1 MKAIRILGKCCV
13 CGLVRVDGRWVRP
26 GQVVEEVARYSHG
39 FCPSC
44 LKRALTD
51 LARAEWCLA
60 AWTGA
65 RAPVLADR
73 RPAPVPAPSH

>member
-1 MKAIRILGKCCV
+1 MKPVNILGKCCV
-13 CGLVRVDGRWVRP
+13 CGLVRVDGRWVLP
-26 GQVVEEVARYSHG
+26 EQVVEEVARYSHG

-60 AWTGA
+60 DRNPAA
-65 RAPVLADR
+65 VPVS
-73 RPAPVPAPSH
+73 VP